1 MALIIYFLTIPI
13 RGIALIL
20 INYFFHYFYP
30 LLIILFFKCNFFI
43 FNLYNS
49 INKEL
54 NPPLLLNFV
63 NSKIIEYIDTND
75 TQIYGE
81 YFVYI
86 LNNTI
91 KINTNNGEKNFFI
104 DYIFSQR
111 NDTNYLKNVI

>member
-1 MALIIYFLTIPI
+1 MEIKIDSVGFTIYNYNCDIP
-13 RGIALIL
+13 
-20 INYFFHYFYP
+20 P
-30 LLIILFFKCNFFI
+30 
-43 FNLYNS
+43 

-91 KINTNNGEKNFFI
+91 KINTNNCEKNFFI

-111 NDTNYLKNVI
+111 NDTNHLKNVI